1 MKTLPDLLPGRI
13 SWRRCAVAITVA
25 GTLLAPIPAAAQTDT
40 FGCVTPPEDTLHL
53 EVSNPSPGDKVPV
66 GDMVIHG
73 VSYDRSANTG
83 TGVDRVSLFQG
94 TRGAGGALLAEAT
107 LGMPNPFAA
116 PGSQW
121 AQAGWAATIAIPNT
135 PGPMTLSVY
144 SHSAVSD
151 HESTVAV
158 PMMVAQNSAP
168 GAQCT
173 ITTTAAQGMPSPAES
188 IHLELSNPQP
198 NATVLVGS
206 TNVQGLAFDTAATAG
221 TGIDRVTLFLGNRDE
236 GGAHLADATLVDS
249 TDAKHGLFTATFDV
263 PSETGGHD
271 LFVYAHSS
279 ISGHDAVMSVPIVVA
294 R

>member
-1 MKTLPDLLPGRI
+1 M
-13 SWRRCAVAITVA
+13 
-25 GTLLAPIPAAAQTDT
+25 
-40 FGCVTPPEDTLHL
+40 LHL

-73 VSYDRSANTG
+73 VSYDRSATSG

-94 TRGAGGALLAEAT
+94 TRGSGGALLADAT

-116 PGSQW
+116 PDTQW
-121 AQAGWAATIAIPNT
+121 ADAGWAATISIPNT

-158 PMMVAQNSAP
+158 PMMIAQNSAP

-173 ITTTAAQGMPSPAES
+173 ISTTAATGMPSPAES

-206 TNVQGLAFDTAATAG
+206 TNVQGLAFDTAAAEG

-236 GGAHLADATLVDS
+236 GGTHLADATLVNS
-249 TDAKHGLFTATFDV
+249 AESKHGLFTATFDM
-263 PSETGGHD
+263 PNDTGGNN

-279 ISGHDAVMSVPIVVA
+279 ISGHDTSMSVPIILA

>member
-1 MKTLPDLLPGRI
+1 M
-13 SWRRCAVAITVA
+13 
-25 GTLLAPIPAAAQTDT
+25 LAPLPAAAQTDT
-40 FGCVTPPEDTLHL
+40 FGCVTPPADMLHL

-73 VSYDRSANTG
+73 VSYDRSATSG

-94 TRGAGGALLAEAT
+94 TRGSGGTLLAEAT

-116 PGSQW
+116 PDTQFDD
-121 AQAGWAATIAIPNT
+121 AGWAATISIPNT

-144 SHSAVSD
+144 AHSAVSD

-158 PMMVAQNSAP
+158 PMMIAQNSAP

-173 ITTTAAQGMPSPAES
+173 ISTTAALGMPSPAES

-198 NATVLVGS
+198 NSTVLVGS
-206 TNVQGLAFDTAATAG
+206 TNVQGLAFDTAATMG
-221 TGIDRVTLFLGNRDE
+221 TGVDRVTLFLGNRDE
-236 GGAHLADATLVDS
+236 GGMHLADATLVES
-249 TDAKHGLFTATFDV
+249 PDAKHGLFTATFDV
-263 PSETGGHD
+263 PSDTGGHD

-279 ISGHDAVMSVPIVVA
+279 ISGHDTVMSVPIIVA